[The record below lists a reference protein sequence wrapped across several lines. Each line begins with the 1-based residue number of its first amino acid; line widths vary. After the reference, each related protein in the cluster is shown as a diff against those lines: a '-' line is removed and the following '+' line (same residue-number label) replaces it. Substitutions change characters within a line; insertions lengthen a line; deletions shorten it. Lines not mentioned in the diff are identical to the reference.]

1 MNNIGPDQ
9 EIPTRGDRVHMLGFA
24 AVCWAI
30 WKARNAAC
38 FDKKLINNP
47 NKIFFCL
54 SVYALLGRVIPGSH
68 PGDDQYRY

>member
-1 MNNIGPDQ
+1 MNNIGPGQ

-47 NKIFFCL
+47 NKIFFLLVCL
-54 SVYALLGRVIPGSH
+54 CATGQGYTGKPPR
-68 PGDDQYRY
+68 R